1 MSREESPENGFEW
14 NDEERSALA
23 SLATVPLG
31 GARGDVTAVA
41 PPRALE
47 ERTVERLRR
56 EGLIHDA
63 AVPFWTRLLGGRRS
77 GGAGSP
83 RFAWAAAA
91 AACAVALFFAGVA
104 VGQRSAVRT
113 TAEALAAYHGD
124 ALVAASARVQQT
136 GSAYV
141 AALAALA
148 LTATDD
154 ADPEQL
160 AQGREVALAALYAA
174 AEELVRFDPYD
185 PVAARLVHDLEAVDR
200 DDEGDGEERKRQVM
214 WF

>member
-1 MSREESPENGFEW
+1 MHREEMPENGFEW
-14 NDEERSALA
+14 NEEERAALA
-23 SLATVPLG
+23 SLAT
-31 GARGDVTAVA
+31 RGDVTVVV
-41 PPRALE
+41 PPRRLE
-47 ERTVERLRR
+47 EQTVARLRH
-56 EGLIHDA
+56 EGLIRDA
-63 AVPFWTRLLGGRRS
+63 RVPFRTRLF

-83 RFAWAAAA
+83 RLAWAAAA
-91 AACAVALFFAGVA
+91 AACVVAVFFAGVA
-104 VGQRSAVRT
+104 VGQRSAARS
-113 TAEALAAYHGD
+113 TAEALAAYHDD
-124 ALVAASARVQQT
+124 ALTAASARVQQT

-174 AEELVRFDPYD
+174 AEELARFDPDD
-185 PVAARLVHDLEAVDR
+185 PVAARLVHDLGTVDR
-200 DDEGDGEERKRQVM
+200 DNAHDEEPRQQVM